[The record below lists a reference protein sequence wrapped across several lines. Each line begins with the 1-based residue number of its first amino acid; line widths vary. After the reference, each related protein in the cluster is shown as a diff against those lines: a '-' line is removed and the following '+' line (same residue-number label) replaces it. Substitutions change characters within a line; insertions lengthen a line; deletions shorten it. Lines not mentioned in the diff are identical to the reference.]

1 MAAIFHSNK
10 SAHNSNLQYFNSL
23 VEGLYKS
30 AFASLGEH
38 RFKDYLITQRRWR
51 YDIEMQKR
59 AFASSVCSL
68 LDNGKSG
75 FCINVRH
82 FDSVP
87 ANSKNSDLPRC
98 KDTIQRRLE
107 DKLAQGTAP
116 KAELEKKIPALVNSQ
131 CQLLDE
137 HQPFGLQTISDLQC
151 DCERLQNALNSVM
164 HRKATAPK
172 VFFAKFMLPRHTQ
185 KN

>member
-1 MAAIFHSNK
+1 MQVQFV
-10 SAHNSNLQYFNSL
+10 L
-23 VEGLYKS
+23 
-30 AFASLGEH
+30 
-38 RFKDYLITQRRWR
+38 YLIT
-51 YDIEMQKR
+51 
-59 AFASSVCSL
+59 ASRPFVSMFVTLTVFSV
-68 LDNGKSG
+68 D
-75 FCINVRH
+75 
-82 FDSVP
+82 
-87 ANSKNSDLPRC
+87 SKNSDLPRY

-107 DKLAQGTAP
+107 DKLAQGTAL

-172 VFFAKFMLPRHTQ
+172 VFFAKFMLPRHTK